1 MKIFGKL
8 NYQWIEREKSTMK
21 FQEDIS
27 ILYKMRFLDNEG
39 DNIEEFE
46 NILNELSHRGTNDII
61 PDLCTVFEEDI
72 AEPSAG
78 DYLIETI
85 FYIADRSGTEEGL
98 YNLAIGIP
106 KMLPHAEFWAE
117 RIHRRLLNSE
127 GLVASY
133 INALEDVDSSTKQ
146 IIKGILLEIRE
157 DNPDVYSEKV
167 NSILEKLNENQ

>member
-1 MKIFGKL
+1 MEFK
-8 NYQWIEREKSTMK
+8 
-21 FQEDIS
+21 EDIS

-46 NILNELSHRGTNDII
+46 NILNELSHRGTNNII
-61 PDLCTVFEEDI
+61 PDLCKIFEDDI

-85 FYIADRSGTEEGL
+85 FYIAEHSGVEEGL
-98 YNLAIGIP
+98 YKLAIGIP

-117 RIHRRLLNSE
+117 RIHRTLLNSK
-127 GLVASY
+127 GLVVSY
-133 INALEDVDSSTKQ
+133 INALENVNSSTKQ

-157 DNPDVYSEKV
+157 DDPDLYLEKV
-167 NSILEKLNENQ
+167 NSILEKLN

>member
-1 MKIFGKL
+1 MEFK
-8 NYQWIEREKSTMK
+8 
-21 FQEDIS
+21 EDIS

-46 NILNELSHRGTNDII
+46 NILNELSHRGTNNII
-61 PDLCTVFEEDI
+61 PDLCTIFEDDI

-85 FYIADRSGTEEGL
+85 FYIAEHSGVEEGL
-98 YNLAIGIP
+98 YKLAIGIP

-117 RIHRRLLNSE
+117 RIHRTLLNSK
-127 GLVASY
+127 GLVVSY
-133 INALEDVDSSTKQ
+133 INALENVSSSTKQ

-157 DNPDVYSEKV
+157 DDSDLYLEKV
-167 NSILEKLNENQ
+167 NSILEKLN